1 MFLGVTSQVNCLSQA
16 LHASI
21 TSASCGSF
29 VCVCS
34 LKNNCRNQGKIGLP
48 SFFIPG
54 WLRSLEMSHPFLSIS
69 VWWPCT
75 NAKKCF
81 CCRVYPHEQNIV
93 LAPTLRLRMGHEPWR
108 KEAPGAEGDSDNRRW
123 CGASK
128 REPTSSWLMFRH
140 YPDDSHSS
148 SFLTWTFDWGSSI
161 FLLTQHRHTQHTQVS
176 PQMVCGAIAYG
187 PLIPHRKAEHRTA
200 GSLRDRSNYQEPQD
214 MARRSKET
222 SEVSLLFLITPSMFL
237 PQALRSRYSV

>member
-81 CCRVYPHEQNIV
+81 CCRVYPHEQNIA
-93 LAPTLRLRMGHEPWR
+93 LAPTLRWEWDMNHGGR
-108 KEAPGAEGDSDNRRW
+108 KLLELKETQTTEGDVVLPN
-123 CGASK
+123 
-128 REPTSSWLMFRH
+128 E
-140 YPDDSHSS
+140 
-148 SFLTWTFDWGSSI
+148 
-161 FLLTQHRHTQHTQVS
+161 
-176 PQMVCGAIAYG
+176 
-187 PLIPHRKAEHRTA
+187 
-200 GSLRDRSNYQEPQD
+200 
-214 MARRSKET
+214 
-222 SEVSLLFLITPSMFL
+222 SLLPADWCFVTTQTTATL
-237 PQALRSRYSV
+237 PVF